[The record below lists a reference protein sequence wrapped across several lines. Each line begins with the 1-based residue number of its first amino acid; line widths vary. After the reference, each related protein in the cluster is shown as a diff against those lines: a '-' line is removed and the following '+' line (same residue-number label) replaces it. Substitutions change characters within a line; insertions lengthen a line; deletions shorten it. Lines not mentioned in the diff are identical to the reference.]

1 MYVNYDNSLFS
12 LLAIPLVV
20 FIVSC
25 KWIIMVSYNNKNTD
39 KKVGVTKYLS
49 TQTREPEMG

>member
-1 MYVNYDNSLFS
+1 
-12 LLAIPLVV
+12 
-20 FIVSC
+20 
-25 KWIIMVSYNNKNTD
+25 MVSYNNKNTD